1 MNDRF
6 GDISYS
12 PVFEYLVQILDLHMW
27 PGTKEKLAMFGDSEM
42 AELLQHFND
51 LLLNASC
58 KVENILS
65 Q

>member
-12 PVFEYLVQILDLHMW
+12 PVFEYLVQILVLHMW

>member
-51 LLLNASC
+51 LLLNA
-58 KVENILS
+58 
-65 Q
+65 

>member
-12 PVFEYLVQILDLHMW
+12 PVFEYLVQILDLLMW

-51 LLLNASC
+51 LLLNA
-58 KVENILS
+58 
-65 Q
+65 